1 MASGAIATEV
11 LVLGGGPAA
20 LCIAA
25 ALAGEGLTVALL
37 AAHDPRAPWPNTYG
51 IWGEEVDALGL
62 GHLLEHRWSQTLS
75 YFGPGDADP
84 TAPANRATAHG
95 RDYGLFNRQA
105 LQQHWLQACEQGGV
119 AFLEGSAE
127 RLCFVS
133 TAGEEVAATTP
144 GAWSE
149 VHTREG
155 NSHRARL
162 VVDATGHQPVFVRHP
177 NEGPVAGQAAYGI
190 VGRFSAPPVAAQQF
204 VLMDYRSDH
213 LSQEERQQPPTFLY
227 AMDLGE
233 GLYFVEETSLA
244 LAPPLPYDLLKQRL
258 ERRLAH
264 RGVEVREV
272 QHEEF
277 CLFPMNLPLPDR
289 QQPVLGFGGAA
300 SMVHPASGYMVGGLL
315 RRAPAVAAAVA
326 AAIRPAPADVPAAH
340 LETATETATK
350 TAAMLA
356 SPATIAA
363 AGWQALWPAE
373 LRRRHALYRF
383 GLEKLMRFP
392 EARLRRFFAS
402 FFALPNPLWFGFLA
416 NTLPLPLLLAAML
429 RLFWQAPADVRL
441 GLLGLQGREAAL
453 LLRLLR
459 N

>member
-1 MASGAIATEV
+1 MASGVIATEV

-25 ALAGEGLTVALL
+25 ALAAEGLTVALL

-105 LQQHWLQACEQGGV
+105 LQQHWLKACEQGGV

-133 TAGEEVAATTP
+133 PAGEEVAATTP

-162 VVDATGHQPVFVRHP
+162 AVDATGHQPVFVRRP
-177 NEGPVAGQAAYGI
+177 DEGPVAGQAAYGI

-213 LSQEERQQPPTFLY
+213 LSPEERQQPPTFLY

-244 LAPPLPYDLLKQRL
+244 LAPPVPYDRLKRRL
-258 ERRLAH
+258 HQRLAH
-264 RGVEVREV
+264 RGIEVLEVE
-272 QHEEF
+272 HEEF
-277 CLFPMNLPLPDR
+277 CLFPMNLPLPDL

-300 SMVHPASGYMVGGLL
+300 SMVHPASGYMVGALL
-315 RRAPAVAAAVA
+315 RRAPAVAAAVKQAMA
-326 AAIRPAPADVPAAH
+326 AP
-340 LETATETATK
+340 E
-350 TAAMLA
+350 A
-356 SPATIAA
+356 SPAALA
-363 AGWQALWPAE
+363 RAGWLALWPLP
-373 LRRRHALYRF
+373 LRRKHALYQF
-383 GLEKLMRFP
+383 GLEKLMRFS
-392 EARLRRFFAS
+392 EAQLRAFFAT
-402 FFALPNPLWFGFLA
+402 FFALPNPLWYGFLA
-416 NTLPLPLLLAAML
+416 NTLSVPQLLAAMVQ
-429 RLFWQAPADVRL
+429 LFWRAPWPVRW
-441 GLLGLQGREAAL
+441 GLMQLQGREL
-453 LLRLLR
+453 QLGLRLIR
-459 N
+459 PPG